1 MGLRLLRTWRFV
13 VALLAACAGFAR
25 PAAAT
30 PQTALLAGV
39 QPDSLVASQTPPAG
53 GAPESGALPS
63 QVNLQDVMRLL
74 DDRSP
79 RTLADNATLDVSAA
93 DRITAATLPN
103 PSISYGGAHL
113 FQGLSTG
120 AVTQH
125 QVVVEQPLLMFHQR
139 QARGDV
145 ADLNLRADRARVA
158 ETLAD
163 RHRQARQAFAT
174 LLSRQQQLQVLQ
186 EGIADLERVE
196 QVVRGR
202 SQAGERSQYD
212 LARIETET
220 ERFRIDLMNAETD
233 VADASGRLASLLGFP
248 QWQPRAVGSLDP
260 EPDLPTDADALWTLA
275 QARRPSLQAL
285 RERQAAARGGL
296 NLARR
301 ERLPVP
307 ALSGGTLLTHDV
319 TGTSAFFGFSMPL
332 LVFDKGQ
339 GPLARAAAQV
349 QAETLAL
356 TAETSQAHAEV
367 DRARLVLVRR
377 REALTRLETGVVR
390 RVPDLR
396 RMAEANYREGT
407 GDILELLDAMRS
419 MRDIRLAHVQQ
430 LEMAKL
436 AEGEVIAA
444 VGLN

>member
-1 MGLRLLRTWRFV
+1 MMRVRFSQTWRFV
-13 VALLAACAGFAR
+13 AVLAACAGFAR

-30 PQTALLAGV
+30 PQAGLQAAV
-39 QPDSLVASQTPPAG
+39 QAASQTLVPAG
-53 GAPESGALPS
+53 ANAAALPT
-63 QVNLQDVMRLL
+63 QVTLADVLQLL
-74 DDRSP
+74 DARSP
-79 RTLADNATLDVSAA
+79 RTLADKATLDVTAA
-93 DRITAATLPN
+93 DRITAGTLPN
-103 PSISYGGAHL
+103 PSLSYGGTHL

-125 QVVVEQPLLMFHQR
+125 QVVMEQPLLMFHQR
-139 QARGDV
+139 QARGDM

-186 EGIADLERVE
+186 ETITDLERVE

-220 ERFRIDLMNAETD
+220 ERFRIDVMNAETE
-233 VADASGRLASLLGFP
+233 VANASGQLASLLGFP
-248 QWQPRAVGSLDP
+248 QWQPRAIGSLDP
-260 EPDLPTDADALWTLA
+260 ATDVPTDADALWTVA
-275 QARRPSLQAL
+275 QAKRPSLQTL

-296 NLARR
+296 TLARR

-307 ALSGGTLLTHDV
+307 AVSGGALLTNDV
-319 TGTSAFFGFSMPL
+319 QGTSAFFGFSMPL

-339 GPLARAAAQV
+339 GPIAKATAQV
-349 QAETLAL
+349 QADTLAL
-356 TAETSQAHAEV
+356 TAETSEARAEV
-367 DRARLVLVRR
+367 ERARVVLVRR

-419 MRDIRLAHVQQ
+419 MRDIRIAHVQQ

-436 AEGEVIAA
+436 AEGDVLAA
-444 VGLN
+444 VGQE

>member
-1 MGLRLLRTWRFV
+1 MMRCHFLTTLALAAA
-13 VALLAACAGFAR
+13 VALCGRPVSAQPQTA
-25 PAAAT
+25 PAAAAEA
-30 PQTALLAGV
+30 P
-39 QPDSLVASQTPPAG
+39 PDAAVLPA
-53 GAPESGALPS
+53 
-63 QVNLQDVMRLL
+63 QVTLQDVLQLL
-74 DDRSP
+74 EGRSP
-79 RTLADNATLDVSAA
+79 RTAADRATLDVSAA

-103 PSISYGGAHL
+103 PSISYGGTRL

-120 AVTQH
+120 AVAQH

-139 QARGDV
+139 EAREAA
-145 ADLNLRADRARVA
+145 ADLNLSADRARVA
-158 ETLAD
+158 ETLAG
-163 RHRQARQAFAT
+163 RRRQVRQAFAA
-174 LLSRQQQLQVLQ
+174 LLSHQEQLRVMQ
-186 EGIADLERVE
+186 ESVADLVRVE

-220 ERFRIDLMNAETD
+220 ERFRIDLLNAETD
-233 VADASGRLASLLGFP
+233 VADASGQLATLLGFP
-248 QWQPRAVGSLDP
+248 SWQPRATGSLDP
-260 EPDLPTDADALWTLA
+260 APDVPTDAAALWA
-275 QARRPSLQAL
+275 VAEVKRPSLHTL

-296 NLARR
+296 GLARR

-307 ALSGGTLLTHDV
+307 AVSGGTQLTHDV

-339 GPLARAAAQV
+339 GPIARATAQV

-356 TAETSQAHAEV
+356 TAETAEARAEV
-367 DRARLVLVRR
+367 ERARLVLVQRR
-377 REALTRLETGVVR
+377 DALTRLETGVVR

-419 MRDIRLAHVQQ
+419 MRDIQIAHVQQ

-436 AEGEVIAA
+436 AEGEVMAA
-444 VGLN
+444 AGLY